1 MKVEEGTRSMGLRAL
16 SLMLALAIAGCGT
29 LPASGP
35 SSGDITGPDSPDA
48 ALPGY
53 VVVDIDERVVN
64 IVGQYR
70 EPSFS
75 SLFKVSGRIPQ
86 IEVAVGDQLQVNIFE
101 AGADGLF
108 STSAAKATNI
118 TVVVDE
124 SGRIFVPY
132 VGPIQAAG
140 RSPDDLR
147 SAIEAALED
156 KAIQPQVQ
164 VLVGESAANAA
175 TVIGDVAS
183 PGRIPVTLGGM
194 RVLDLVALA
203 GGSEAQTHQTR
214 LVLRR
219 GNAVATAEL
228 EDVFDNPDDNVPVQP
243 GDSLLVTTVAR
254 TFTLF
259 GAFQEKK
266 EVDFMTRR
274 VTLAE
279 GLARGGGL
287 DDQLADAGGIF
298 LFRFEPDH
306 IAKELSDRAVTA
318 PDASVVPVVYRLNLK
333 QPKAFFLASTFE
345 LRDEDIIYVANS
357 PSTEISKFLQLVAP
371 VVSTTATVITLT
383 QRVGGGR

>member
-1 MKVEEGTRSMGLRAL
+1 MRVDAGIGSMGLRAL
-16 SLMLALAIAGCGT
+16 AFLLALALAGCGT

-35 SSGDITGPDSPDA
+35 SSGDILGPEASEAP
-48 ALPGY
+48 PSSY
-53 VVVDIDERVVN
+53 VVVNIDERTAN

-75 SLFKVSGRIPQ
+75 SLFKVSNRIPQ
-86 IEVAVGDQLQVNIFE
+86 IELAVGDQLQVNIFE

-108 STSAAKATNI
+108 STSSAKATNI
-118 TVVVDE
+118 TVVVDQ

-147 SAIEAALED
+147 AAIEASLED

-183 PGRIPVTLGGM
+183 PGRYPVSLGGM

-203 GGSEAQTHQTR
+203 GGSRSQTYQTR

-219 GNAVATAEL
+219 GNSVATAEL
-228 EDVFDNPDDNVPVQP
+228 EDVFDNPDDNVPVRP
-243 GDSLLVTTVAR
+243 GDNLLVTTVAR

-259 GAFQEKK
+259 GAFEEKK
-266 EVDFMTRR
+266 EVEFLTRR

-287 DDQLADAGGIF
+287 NDQLADAASIF

-306 IAKELSDRAVTA
+306 IAKALSERAVTA

-333 QPKAFFLASTFE
+333 QPDAFFLASTFE

-357 PSTEISKFLQLVAP
+357 SSTEFSKFLQLVAP
-371 VVSTTATVITLT
+371 IVSTTTTVFTLT
-383 QRVGGGR
+383 QRVGGR